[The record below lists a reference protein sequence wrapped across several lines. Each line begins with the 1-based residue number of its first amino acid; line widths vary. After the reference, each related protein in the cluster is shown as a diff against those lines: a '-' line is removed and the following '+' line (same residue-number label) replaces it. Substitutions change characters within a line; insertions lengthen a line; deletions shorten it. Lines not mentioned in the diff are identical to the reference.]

1 MVMVR
6 MTMMYANLHPVE
18 KLYRRRKDVKPSP
31 SLFTEDYSADGK
43 VVSAVEGMRGPL
55 LSTVDSGG

>member
-18 KLYRRRKDVKPSP
+18 NVQRRWIVVKLRPVPT
-31 SLFTEDYSADGK
+31 L
-43 VVSAVEGMRGPL
+43 
-55 LSTVDSGG
+55 DSHIA